1 MAYPK
6 TTDETKM
13 KFIADVINQLEERGE
28 QKKLECLRKHT
39 KLQKQYEAAQRYSRE
54 MTAYDNDETPSQPLS
69 DINIEIHDTDTAL
82 QNYRE
87 THPTQG
93 NAQLP
98 MQQATHSKP
107 SKPKTIKQ
115 LSKERRKELMEKHY
129 ELLDWIQCID
139 DGIVKGNLDE
149 AQRIIGVL
157 DDYADRLQNLL
168 SEKYFNRAR
177 TLLLQ
182 LKEIEKVIQTD
193 EMDRIR
199 QEVNSYSTVNAH

>member
-6 TTDETKM
+6 TTNETKM

-28 QKKLECLRKHT
+28 QKKSECLRKHT
-39 KLQKQYEAAQRYSRE
+39 NLQKQYEAAQRYSRE
-54 MTAYDNDETPSQPLS
+54 MTAQDNTETPSQPLS
-69 DINIEIHDTDTAL
+69 DINIEIHDTDAAL

-98 MQQATHSKP
+98 MQQATYNKP

-115 LSKERRKELMEKHY
+115 LSKERRKELAEKHF

-139 DGIVKGNLDE
+139 DGIVKGSPTE
-149 AQRIIGVL
+149 ARRMVNKFN
-157 DDYADRLQNLL
+157 DYADRLDALIKEKYVNRAENLL
-168 SEKYFNRAR
+168 AQFFEITASMQKEEVEEIKRRA
-177 TLLLQ
+177 
-182 LKEIEKVIQTD
+182 
-193 EMDRIR
+193 EMRFP
-199 QEVNSYSTVNAH
+199 QYAV

>member
-6 TTDETKM
+6 TTNETKM
-13 KFIADVINQLEERGE
+13 KFIADVINRLEERGE
-28 QKKLECLRKHT
+28 QKKSECLRKHT

-69 DINIEIHDTDTAL
+69 DINIEIHDTETAL

-98 MQQATHSKP
+98 MQQTTYSKP

-149 AQRIIGVL
+149 AQRIIGVF
-157 DDYADRLQNLL
+157 DDYGDRLQNLL
-168 SEKYFNRAR
+168 SERYFNRAK

-182 LKEIEKVIQTD
+182 LKEIERVIPTD
-193 EMDRIR
+193 EMDRIKN
-199 QEVNSYSTVNAH
+199 EVESYATVNAV

>member
-13 KFIADVINQLEERGE
+13 KFITDVIKQLEERGE
-28 QKKLECLRKHT
+28 QKKSECLRKHT

-54 MTAYDNDETPSQPLS
+54 MIAYDNDETLSQPLS
-69 DINIEIHDTDTAL
+69 DINIEIHDIPTAL

-98 MQQATHSKP
+98 MQQTTYSKP
-107 SKPKTIKQ
+107 SKPKTSKQ

-139 DGIVKGNLDE
+139 DGIVKDSPTE
-149 AQRIIGVL
+149 ARRMVNKFN
-157 DDYADRLQNLL
+157 DYADRLDALIKEKYVNRAENLL
-168 SEKYFNRAR
+168 AQFFEITASMQKEEVEEIKRRA
-177 TLLLQ
+177 
-182 LKEIEKVIQTD
+182 
-193 EMDRIR
+193 EMRFP
-199 QEVNSYSTVNAH
+199 QYAV

>member
-28 QKKLECLRKHT
+28 QKKSECLRKHT
-39 KLQKQYEAAQRYSRE
+39 NLQKQYEAAQRYSRE
-54 MTAYDNDETPSQPLS
+54 MIAYDNDETPSQPLS
-69 DINIEIHDTDTAL
+69 DINIEIHDVPTAL

-98 MQQATHSKP
+98 MQQATNSKP

-115 LSKERRKELMEKHY
+115 LSKERRKELAEKHY

-157 DDYADRLQNLL
+157 DNYGDRLQNLL
-168 SEKYFNRAR
+168 SEKYFNRAK

-182 LKEIEKVIQTD
+182 LKEIERVIPTD
-193 EMDRIR
+193 EMDRIKN
-199 QEVNSYSTVNAH
+199 EVESYATVNAV

>member
-28 QKKLECLRKHT
+28 QKKSECLRKHT
-39 KLQKQYEAAQRYSRE
+39 NLQKQYEAAQRYSRE
-54 MTAYDNDETPSQPLS
+54 MIAYDNDETLSQPLS

-98 MQQATHSKP
+98 MQQATYSKP
-107 SKPKTIKQ
+107 SKSKTIKQ

-139 DGIVKGNLDE
+139 DGIVKGSPTE
-149 AQRIIGVL
+149 ARRMVNKFN
-157 DDYADRLQNLL
+157 DYADRLDALIKEKYVNRAENLL
-168 SEKYFNRAR
+168 AQFFEITASMQKEEVEEIKRRA
-177 TLLLQ
+177 
-182 LKEIEKVIQTD
+182 
-193 EMDRIR
+193 EMRFP
-199 QEVNSYSTVNAH
+199 QYAV

>member
-6 TTDETKM
+6 TSDETKM

-28 QKKLECLRKHT
+28 QKKSECLRKHT
-39 KLQKQYEAAQRYSRE
+39 NLQKQYEAAQRYSRE
-54 MTAYDNDETPSQPLS
+54 MIAYDNDETLSQPLS

-98 MQQATHSKP
+98 MQQATYSKP
-107 SKPKTIKQ
+107 SKSKTIKQ

-139 DGIVKGNLDE
+139 DGIVKGSPTE
-149 AQRIIGVL
+149 ARRMVNKFN
-157 DDYADRLQNLL
+157 DYADRLDALIKEKYVNRAENLL
-168 SEKYFNRAR
+168 AQFFEITASMQKEEVEEIKRRA
-177 TLLLQ
+177 
-182 LKEIEKVIQTD
+182 
-193 EMDRIR
+193 EMRFP
-199 QEVNSYSTVNAH
+199 QYAV

>member
-6 TTDETKM
+6 TTNETKM

-28 QKKLECLRKHT
+28 QKKSECLRKHT
-39 KLQKQYEAAQRYSRE
+39 NLQKQYEAAQRYSRE
-54 MTAYDNDETPSQPLS
+54 MIAYDNDETLSQPLS
-69 DINIEIHDTDTAL
+69 DINIEIHDVPTAL

-98 MQQATHSKP
+98 MQQTTYSKP
-107 SKPKTIKQ
+107 SKPKTSKQ

-139 DGIVKGNLDE
+139 DGIVKDSPTE
-149 AQRIIGVL
+149 ARRMVNKFN
-157 DDYADRLQNLL
+157 DYADRLDALIKEKYVNRAENLL
-168 SEKYFNRAR
+168 AQFFEITASMQKEEVEEIKRRA
-177 TLLLQ
+177 
-182 LKEIEKVIQTD
+182 
-193 EMDRIR
+193 EMRFP
-199 QEVNSYSTVNAH
+199 QYAV

>member
-6 TTDETKM
+6 TTNETKM

-28 QKKLECLRKHT
+28 QKKSECLRKHT
-39 KLQKQYEAAQRYSRE
+39 NLQKQYEAAQRYSRE
-54 MTAYDNDETPSQPLS
+54 MIAYDNDETLSQPLS

-98 MQQATHSKP
+98 MQQATYSKP

-139 DGIVKGNLDE
+139 DGIVKGSPTE
-149 AQRIIGVL
+149 ARRMVNKFN
-157 DDYADRLQNLL
+157 DYADRLDALIKEKYVNRAENLL
-168 SEKYFNRAR
+168 AQFFEITASMQKEEVEEIKRRA
-177 TLLLQ
+177 
-182 LKEIEKVIQTD
+182 
-193 EMDRIR
+193 EMRFP
-199 QEVNSYSTVNAH
+199 QYAV

>member
-28 QKKLECLRKHT
+28 QKKSECLRKHT

-54 MTAYDNDETPSQPLS
+54 MIAYDNDETLSQPLS
-69 DINIEIHDTDTAL
+69 DINIEIHDVPTAL

-98 MQQATHSKP
+98 MQQTTYSKP
-107 SKPKTIKQ
+107 SKPKTSKQ

-139 DGIVKGNLDE
+139 DGIVKDSPTE
-149 AQRIIGVL
+149 ARRMVNKFN
-157 DDYADRLQNLL
+157 DYADRLDALIKEKYVNRAENLL
-168 SEKYFNRAR
+168 AQFFEITASMQKEEVEEIKRRA
-177 TLLLQ
+177 
-182 LKEIEKVIQTD
+182 
-193 EMDRIR
+193 EMRFP
-199 QEVNSYSTVNAH
+199 QYAV